1 MRVGGVREP
10 FRRPRTWKIDRGIG
24 TRDVWREGAGRV
36 VERIRRRGAL
46 VVVSA
51 PSGAGKS
58 TLCNEVRSVVPDLYY
73 SVSYTTRA
81 PRPGEVNGTDFH
93 FVTEAEFI
101 AMRDRGGFAEW
112 AAVHGHL
119 YGTPARAL
127 EGALGRG
134 LDVLLDIDTH
144 GARQLRQRYP
154 EAVSVFIM
162 APSMA
167 ELEARLRERKS
178 DAPGEIQRRLSRA
191 REEIAAWRQ
200 YDYLIIN
207 RDVKEAADQLATI
220 IQAERWRTSRLTLE
234 FPDMEA
240 PK

>member
-1 MRVGGVREP
+1 MQLI
-10 FRRPRTWKIDRGIG
+10 K
-24 TRDVWREGAGRV
+24 
-36 VERIRRRGAL
+36 RRGTL

-51 PSGAGKS
+51 PSGAGKT
-58 TLCNEVRSVVPDLYY
+58 TLCHEVRMLVPDLYY

-81 PRPGEVNGTDFH
+81 PRVGETDGTDFH
-93 FVTEAEFI
+93 FVTEGAFT
-101 AMRDRGGFAEW
+101 AMRARDEFAEW
-112 AAVHGHL
+112 AEVHGHL
-119 YGTPARAL
+119 YGTPAQAL

-167 ELEARLRERKS
+167 ELEARLRERNS
-178 DAPGEIQRRLSRA
+178 NSPGDIARRLNRA
-191 REEIAAWRQ
+191 KEEIAAWRQ

-207 RDVKEAADQLATI
+207 RDVKEAVDQLATI
-220 IQAERWRTSRLTLE
+220 IQAERCRTSRLTLR
-234 FPDMEA
+234 FPDMEVPA
-240 PK
+240 

>member
-1 MRVGGVREP
+1 MQLI
-10 FRRPRTWKIDRGIG
+10 K
-24 TRDVWREGAGRV
+24 
-36 VERIRRRGAL
+36 RRGTL

-51 PSGAGKS
+51 PSGAGKT
-58 TLCNEVRSVVPDLYY
+58 TLCHEVRSLVPELYY
-73 SVSYTTRA
+73 AISYPTRD
-81 PRPGEVNGTDFH
+81 PRPGEKEGTDFF
-93 FVTEAEFI
+93 FVSEGQFT
-101 AMRDRGGFAEW
+101 AMRGRDEFAEW
-112 AAVHGHL
+112 AQVHGHH
-119 YGTPARAL
+119 YGTPAKAL

-178 DAPGEIQRRLSRA
+178 DSAGDIARRLSRA

-207 RDVKEAADQLATI
+207 RDVKDAVDQLATI
-220 IQAERWRTSRLTLE
+220 IQAERCRTSRLTLR
-234 FPDMEA
+234 FPDMEVPA
-240 PK
+240 

>member
-1 MRVGGVREP
+1 MQLI
-10 FRRPRTWKIDRGIG
+10 K
-24 TRDVWREGAGRV
+24 
-36 VERIRRRGAL
+36 RRGTL

-51 PSGAGKS
+51 PSGAGKT
-58 TLCNEVRSVVPDLYY
+58 TLCHEVRTLVPDLYY

-81 PRPGEVNGTDFH
+81 PRVGETDGTDFH
-93 FVTEAEFI
+93 FVTEGAFT
-101 AMRDRGGFAEW
+101 AMRARDEFAEW
-112 AAVHGHL
+112 AEVHGHL
-119 YGTPARAL
+119 YGTPAKAL

-178 DAPGEIQRRLSRA
+178 DSAGDIARRLSRA

-207 RDVKEAADQLATI
+207 RDVKEAVDQLATL
-220 IQAERWRTSRLTLE
+220 IQAERCRTSRLTLR
-234 FPDMEA
+234 FPDMEVPA
-240 PK
+240 

>member
-1 MRVGGVREP
+1 MELI
-10 FRRPRTWKIDRGIG
+10 K
-24 TRDVWREGAGRV
+24 
-36 VERIRRRGAL
+36 RRGTL

-58 TLCNEVRSVVPDLYY
+58 TLCHEVRALVPGLYY
-73 SVSYTTRA
+73 SVSYATRS
-81 PRPGEVNGTDFH
+81 PRPGEVDGTDFH
-93 FVTEAEFI
+93 FVTKAGFI
-101 AMRDRGGFAEW
+101 AMRNRDEFAEW
-112 AAVHGHL
+112 AEVHGHF
-119 YGTPARAL
+119 YGTPAAAL
-127 EGALGRG
+127 EGALRRG

-167 ELEARLRERKS
+167 ELEARLHERKS
-178 DAPGEIQRRLSRA
+178 DAPHEIQRRLSRA

-207 RDVKEAADQLATI
+207 RDVKEAVDQLAAI
-220 IQAERWRTSRLTLE
+220 IQTERCRTSRLTLK
-234 FPDMEA
+234 FPDVEV
-240 PK
+240 PE